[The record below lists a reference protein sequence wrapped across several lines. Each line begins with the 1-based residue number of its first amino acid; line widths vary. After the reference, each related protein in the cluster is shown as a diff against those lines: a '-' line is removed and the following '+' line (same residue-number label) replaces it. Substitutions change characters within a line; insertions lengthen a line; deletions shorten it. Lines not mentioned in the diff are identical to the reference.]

1 MLLAA
6 VVMHGPVLRQPETH
20 GLQRDKIKAEKAT
33 TQARSPVF
41 PRMRF
46 RLFEFEDLPW
56 FPATIR
62 AGMMDYLRFM
72 ISNLGTYRPIAPLLA
87 EGLRRTGQ
95 TTVLELGAGA
105 GGGTETV
112 LAALR
117 THGQPRATITLTDLY
132 PQPEAWEDIAEQTH
146 GAIDYVP
153 ATVDALTV
161 PAHLRGFR
169 AIFSAFHHFPPA
181 AARAMLRDAVRA
193 GTGIGV
199 FEGAGKHWWEMLLA
213 WTVLPV
219 AQLLLTP
226 FFRPFRLSRLVF
238 TYLIPI
244 IPLCTIW
251 DGTVSL
257 LRMYSAQELLA
268 LAHAADPAAQFSWQV
283 GKKRHWWGPEVT
295 YLIGWPKN
303 Q

>member
-1 MLLAA
+1 MR
-6 VVMHGPVLRQPETH
+6 LR
-20 GLQRDKIKAEKAT
+20 L
-33 TQARSPVF
+33 
-41 PRMRF
+41 

-56 FPATIR
+56 FPAVIR

-72 ISNLGTYRPIAPLLA
+72 ISALGTYRPIAPLLA

-95 TTVLELGAGA
+95 TALLELGAGA

-117 THGQPRATITLTDLY
+117 VQGQPTATITLTDLY
-132 PQPEAWEDIAEQTH
+132 PQPVAWADIARRTQ
-146 GAIDYVP
+146 GAISYE
-153 ATVDALTV
+153 AAAVDALAV
-161 PAHLRGFR
+161 PVHLVGFR
-169 AIFSAFHHFPPA
+169 TLFSAFHHFPPA
-181 AARAMLRDAVRA
+181 PAEALLRDAVRA

-199 FEGAGKHWWEMLLA
+199 FEGAGKHWWELLLA
-213 WTVLPV
+213 WTALPV

-251 DGTVSL
+251 DGSVSL
-257 LRMYSAQELLA
+257 LRLYSPAELLA
-268 LAHAADPAAQFSWQV
+268 LAQKADPAGQFAWQA
-283 GKKRHWWGPEVT
+283 GKKRHWWGPQVT
-295 YLIGWPKN
+295 YLIGWPK
-303 Q
+303 